1 MKKIKITIGALLTV
15 FFNQTA
21 MAQQGLEGIV
31 VEKYYVSDLADSTN
45 AADELASYPLKSGSV
60 TYRVYANLLPGYKVI
75 QFFGTAEH
83 PLKFNTSTNFFNDP
97 NYGVSVY
104 QGTSLNNTKKKT
116 TLIDSYFTIG
126 GVCDGMMGV
135 LKSEDTDG
143 TIGNNQGIL
152 TNFTTEMIFPIMG
165 ANGVDGLMPGVPAI
179 PNTLGLTNELD
190 PLDQVP
196 GGSIMISNGTIAAL
210 GGVEGVT
217 ASNHVLLG
225 QFTTDG
231 DFSFELNLQLATP
244 VAGGSE
250 IYVSSFPG
258 TGEFTDS
265 TLIYN
270 SNPSAGLD
278 ENAITEAM
286 NNLVVS
292 PNPAVDQLQMNWLT
306 QDSYETYQLEVLDLD
321 GKVLLAI
328 PHMSNSQKVDI
339 KDLEAGVY
347 LVKVRAAHS
356 QATQRIIKL

>member
-1 MKKIKITIGALLTV
+1 MKNIKTAIGTLLTV
-15 FFNQTA
+15 FISNQYV
-21 MAQQGLEGIV
+21 AQQGLEGIV
-31 VEKYYVSDLADSTN
+31 VEKYYVSDLADSLN
-45 AADELASYPLKSGSV
+45 AVDQLAPYALRTGSV

-75 QFFGTAEH
+75 QMFGLVDHPMKINTTTA
-83 PLKFNTSTNFFNDP
+83 FFNDP

-104 QGTSLNNTKKKT
+104 QGTSLNNTKKNT
-116 TLIDSYFTIG
+116 SLIDSYLTIG
-126 GVCDGMMGV
+126 GVCAGQMGV

-143 TIGNNQGIL
+143 SIGNNQGIL
-152 TNFTTEMIFPIMG
+152 TNFTPVMGLPIMG
-165 ANGVDGLMPGVPAI
+165 ANAQDGLMPGSPIV
-179 PNTLGLTNELD
+179 PNTLGFTTELD
-190 PLDQVP
+190 PIDQVV
-196 GGSIMISNGTIAAL
+196 GGSIQINDGAIAAL
-210 GGVEGVT
+210 GGVEGIT

-244 VAGGSE
+244 IAGQSETYVA
-250 IYVSSFPG
+250 SFPG
-258 TGEFTDS
+258 TNQLTDS

-278 ENAITEAM
+278 ENTITEAM

-306 QDSYETYQLEVLDLD
+306 HESYETYQLEVLDLD

-328 PHMSNSQKVDI
+328 PHMSNSQKLDI
-339 KDLEAGVY
+339 KDLQAGVY
-347 LVKVRAAHS
+347 LVKVKAAHS